1 MPEDAAYT
9 REEILAAILEAQEP
23 DGGFGL
29 TAGASD
35 VDITAMAVS
44 YTHLLRRG
52 FRLGLQRQRPIS
64 QLRLWGIRAV

>member
-35 VDITAMAVS
+35 VDITAMA
-44 YTHLLRRG
+44 
-52 FRLGLQRQRPIS
+52 LQALAPYPGS
-64 QLRLWGIRAV
+64 LWAGN